1 MEYIEPNS
9 ERYLSLEDLPDE
21 VWKDIKNYEGLY
33 QISDYGRV
41 KSLERPNG
49 NNQYNRESIMRVSIT
64 KTGYSFVVLHKLNK
78 CKTFFIH
85 RLVALHFLDNPKNK
99 PLVLHKKAISDG
111 GSNNIDNLYW
121 GTQKENMEDRKR
133 DNHFQVSA
141 SNRIRISKRFSKK
154 VNQYDLKGNFIK
166 TWDSAFDM
174 ERHLGILNNHI
185 GSCCKGK
192 RKTAGGYIWKYAEE
206 DVNGMVL

>member
-9 ERYLSLEDLPDE
+9 ERYLSLEDLPNE
-21 VWKDIKNYEGLY
+21 NWKDIKDYEGLY

-49 NNQYNRESIMRVSIT
+49 NNQYNQESILKANIS
-64 KTGYSFVVLHKLNK
+64 KSGYSFVHLRNRKQNK
-78 CKTFFIH
+78 NFSIH
-85 RLVALHFLDNPKNK
+85 RLVALHFLDNPENK
-99 PLVLHKKAISDG
+99 PLVLHKKAISDN

-121 GTQKENMEDRKR
+121 GTPKENMEDRKR
-133 DNHFQVSA
+133 DNHFQVSIE
-141 SNRIRISKRFSKK
+141 NRIKTSKRFSKK
-154 VNQYDLKGNFIK
+154 INQYDLDGNFIK

-192 RKTAGGYIWKYAEE
+192 RKTAGGYIWKYVEE
-206 DVNGMVL
+206 DTNGMVL